1 MNTVTSG
8 TRATLGG
15 NAGPDSPLSDCVLE
29 KVRAGDAAACEAFVR
44 THTPR
49 MLAVAKRYFR
59 CEHDR
64 ADAVQDAFVS
74 AFRALGDFAGDAD
87 IATWLHRIVVNS
99 CLMKL
104 RSKSRR
110 PSTSFDDLLPT
121 FDETGHHAQRVV
133 RWDEDIDQ
141 RFGEENTRQKVREAI
156 EQLPDSYREVL
167 VLRDVEGYDTETTA
181 AILGTTAANVK
192 VRLHRSR
199 QALRTLLDQALH
211 PTRFPTGC

>member
-8 TRATLGG
+8 TRATLGR
-15 NAGPDSPLSDCVLE
+15 NVELDSPCSDCVLDN
-29 KVRAGDAAACEAFVR
+29 VRAGDAAACEAFVR

-87 IATWLHRIVVNS
+87 IATWLYRIVVNS

-104 RSKSRR
+104 RSRSRR
-110 PSTSFDDLLPT
+110 PSASIDDFLPT

-133 RWDEDIDQ
+133 RWDEDVDQ
-141 RFGEENTRQKVREAI
+141 RIGEESTLQKVREAI

-167 VLRDVEGYDTETTA
+167 VLRDVEGFDTENTA
-181 AILGTTAANVK
+181 AILGMTAANVK

-199 QALRTLLDQALH
+199 QALRTLLDQTLQ
-211 PTRFPTGC
+211 PTRFPTRC